1 MFEIFSLGL
10 QLLRYESMGIH
21 LGMFHARVCLRRAS
35 DGRLPC
41 HPCGGLAVQ
50 EEETATGEALGI
62 LQRDGDQLRRLRIAE
77 IARSV
82 GFSEDPGPKIAT
94 GSMARR
100 CVPGQENESVT
111 EKIGQ
116 GMADGCRCYFYAFFG
131 SI

>member
-62 LQRDGDQLRRLRIAE
+62 LQRDGDQLHIAE
-77 IARSV
+77 IA
-82 GFSEDPGPKIAT
+82 GPKIAT
-94 GSMARR
+94 GSMERHGLARR
-100 CVPGQENESVT
+100 CVPGQNGSVT

-116 GMADGCRCYFYAFFG
+116 GMADGCRCYLYISLCIFWFHLVVDG
-131 SI
+131 